1 MRRARCRASPTESD
15 FTHALIRMWW
25 VWSRVLSASVACAYL
40 MRITPLAHVD
50 PFVGSGGFGFGAGS
64 HNPGAQI
71 PFGNYRAGPDTGL
84 RVGKEIV
91 RLPFQHYGGYSYSD
105 SDIVAFSHTHM
116 VGAGVGD
123 LGNFGVMPVRA
134 SMSTLGSDSA
144 LKSLLTTPAGHSM
157 PLDHAQEKARPGE
170 YSIHFSDQNISAC
183 F

>member
-1 MRRARCRASPTESD
+1 MD
-15 FTHALIRMWW
+15 KNVVGL
-25 VWSRVLSASVACAYL
+25 VRVLSASVACAYL
-40 MRITPLAHVD
+40 ICRHAA
-50 PFVGSGGFGFGAGS
+50 GSRRSVCRQRRFWVRGGFTQPRCS
-64 HNPGAQI
+64 DTVRE
-71 PFGNYRAGPDTGL
+71 YRAGPDTGL

-170 YSIHFSDQNISAC
+170 YSIHFSDQNISPR